1 MPGLVL
7 TTGGP
12 ARTLAGVT
20 TPDAARGDAL
30 ARLPTEA
37 WDAGGVDLDLRST
50 LELVRLMNEADAA
63 VPAAVARAADA
74 IASAIDAI
82 SERLAGGGRLV
93 YVGAGTSGRLAAL
106 DAAECQSTFSTR
118 PGEVVAL
125 VAGGIAGEPL
135 EQEAAEDDAAAGERD
150 VERLGVSPR
159 DAVVALSASGRT
171 PYVVAALRSARRA
184 GALTVAVT
192 SAPGSELAEQAEHEI
207 LVPVGAEVL
216 AGSTRLKA
224 GTAQK
229 LVLNMISTISMIRLG
244 KTFGNLMVDVQ
255 ATNEK
260 LHERVRGIVQRATGA
275 PDDAVDAA
283 LAASGGE
290 APVAIVALL
299 GGTDVDTARERL
311 QAAGGVVRRALA

>member
-1 MPGLVL
+1 M
-7 TTGGP
+7 
-12 ARTLAGVT
+12 
-20 TPDAARGDAL
+20 
-30 ARLPTEA
+30 
-37 WDAGGVDLDLRST
+37 
-50 LELVRLMNEADAA
+50 
-63 VPAAVARAADA
+63 
-74 IASAIDAI
+74 
-82 SERLAGGGRLV
+82 
-93 YVGAGTSGRLAAL
+93 
-106 DAAECQSTFSTR
+106 
-118 PGEVVAL
+118 VAL
-125 VAGGIAGEPL
+125 VAGGIAGAPL

-150 VERLGVSPR
+150 AGRLGVTAA

-171 PYVVAALRSARRA
+171 PYVVAALRTARRA

-192 SAPGSELAEQAEHEI
+192 SVPGSELARQAEHEI
-207 LVPVGAEVL
+207 LVSVGAEVL

-229 LVLNMISTISMIRLG
+229 LVLDMISTISMIKLG
-244 KTFGNLMVDVQ
+244 KTFGNLMVDVR

-260 LHERVRGIVQRATGA
+260 LHGRVRRIVQRATGA

-299 GGTDVDTARERL
+299 GGTDVDTARRRL